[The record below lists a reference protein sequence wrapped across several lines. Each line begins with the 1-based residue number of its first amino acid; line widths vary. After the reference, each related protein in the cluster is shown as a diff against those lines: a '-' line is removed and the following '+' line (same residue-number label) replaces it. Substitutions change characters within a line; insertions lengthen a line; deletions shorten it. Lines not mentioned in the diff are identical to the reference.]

1 MTSIPRW
8 VTAGVGFAVVWI
20 FVAEAPGTLQGI
32 AAGLVAGLVLSM
44 PVAYTFRA
52 LFPGRSDLGRTP
64 TLVRA
69 GVAYVLDFA
78 YELLT
83 ANIDV
88 AKRVLSPSPRLNPGV
103 VVVPLRVESNAAITT
118 IANSI
123 TLTPGTLTMDYDAAA
138 NALTVHAVDIA
149 DVEDRRADPA
159 LGALRDRHLRR
170 GRRSRERAARC
181 RPRRRVGATGGRRR
195 RGRRH
200 HGRGRRWFGFGGY
213 GGRAM
218 NAPEIYHLVLV
229 ACGAIAALCALACT
243 YRVVVGPT
251 VPDRAVALDTISTCV
266 VALVVVHALEADRSF
281 FVLVAVM
288 LAIVGFVTTV
298 VAAKYL
304 TEGAIIE

>member
-149 DVEDRRADPA
+149 DVE
-159 LGALRDRHLRR
+159 GI
-170 GRRSRERAARC
+170 AA
-181 RPRRRVGATGGRRR
+181 PI
-195 RGRRH
+195 
-200 HGRGRRWFGFGGY
+200 RRWERYAIDIFGEDVDPES
-213 GGRAM
+213 
-218 NAPEIYHLVLV
+218 APRDAVLED
-229 ACGAIAALCALACT
+229 AWEPPADGE
-243 YRVVVGPT
+243 G
-251 VPDRAVALDTISTCV
+251 
-266 VALVVVHALEADRSF
+266 EADD
-281 FVLVAVM
+281 
-288 LAIVGFVTTV
+288 TTDADADGSDSADTGV
-298 VAAKYL
+298 
-304 TEGAIIE
+304 ER